1 MWINLHATIFVQA
14 QRGRDQPGGPLAR
27 SSTGTVP
34 SAGIAADQCKVR
46 FCDGMR
52 VELSRE
58 LPRQVF
64 RPCEDQHAR
73 RSLGIYANGAKQEK
87 EITIQSS

>member
-1 MWINLHATIFVQA
+1 MNLHATIVVQA
-14 QRGRDQPGGPLAR
+14 YRSRDQPGGFRAR

-34 SAGIAADQCKVR
+34 SPGFAADQCEVR

-52 VELSRE
+52 TELSRE

-64 RPCEDQHAR
+64 RSCEDQHSR
-73 RSLGIYANGAKQEK
+73 RSLRIDANGAKK
-87 EITIQSS
+87 KKKL